1 MRYIHGKYLKQNAF
15 RPMPTLPKNTAKNAQ
30 NLLAIWHS
38 VLNRLV
44 LIRYTFGILLLEIVN
59 FINHTERRI

>member
-1 MRYIHGKYLKQNAF
+1 
-15 RPMPTLPKNTAKNAQ
+15 MPTLPKNTAKNAQ
-30 NLLAIWHS
+30 NLLIVWLS

-44 LIRYTFGILLLEIVN
+44 LIHYTFGVLLVKIVN